1 MTENRLTLR
10 IPMRWGD
17 MDAYG
22 HINNVEIVRI
32 LEEARV
38 HAFGQP
44 AGTGLPGDEVAI
56 PVFNDLPAGVQIL
69 VVEHRIKYL
78 APLNYRNIPARVELW
93 VSSLKGASITLAYA
107 IYDPAAGTKCVIAE
121 TVLAFF
127 DEPAAK
133 LLRVAPQHRE
143 RLAALVGEPAFR

>member
-1 MTENRLTLR
+1 MEQNRLKLQ
-10 IPMRWGD
+10 IPLRWGD

-44 AGTGLPGDEVAI
+44 TGTGLPGSEVSI
-56 PVFNDLPAGVQIL
+56 PIFNDLPAGVQIL

-78 APLNYRNIPARVELW
+78 APLNYRNIPARVDLW

-107 IYDPAAGTKCVIAE
+107 IYDPADGTRCVIAE

-127 DEPAAK
+127 DSVASR
-133 LLRVAPQHRE
+133 LLRVEPAHRE
-143 RLAALVGEPAFR
+143 RLSALLGESNFN